1 MGSRKTP
8 QSRGCEHA
16 VTQLLSP
23 ETIGPIVQ
31 NVLSAQHFVVKEY
44 IQILCSSLDRFLRNV
59 LEDMPGLKTPRKIN
73 EYVEA
78 CKNRAEDLE
87 NLRSF
92 LLENWSKGTSLRLY
106 RQKTNGEQRPY
117 KGKYESGV
125 LVVDTTEEETNWY
138 TVSRNP
144 KAYSPLFEG
153 IYNLI
158 DISGELSQ
166 VPDEVLLE
174 DIQKAILTISSFGRI
189 YEDFRG
195 TEDFIRYEEDVA
207 YSRLQGSHQLD
218 EDSEFWS
225 TFQEMKTEFTDGLS
239 GKPVRPYLK
248 DMVDAVRRELPL
260 RNYER
265 SDAHLSMKS
274 TGTKY
279 KGRGLPGLFAS
290 IVEIDPLPEFDV
302 PGYDFAYRTE
312 NVPETDQTAF
322 KTITIEQHKVSRRTI
337 HMASNAIQDKMNY
350 IHNIVQTVLNRIP
363 SDCTID
369 QRRGV
374 TFALQVTS
382 LRHRERAKNNVYS
395 IDISKATDTE
405 NLRYSVECLR
415 LIIGDLADNW
425 ECVMTH
431 PKKFFFQSRL
441 VKEYQQ
447 LMGQAQGYKSSF
459 PVFSWTHHLLV
470 RAVMLATGRAM
481 EKPSSF
487 YRVLGDD
494 IIISCRDT
502 DLLVNQKYRE
512 FCLAINW
519 ETNDKGYE
527 YYHNRSE
534 FAIAEFAKIKIRD
547 GQVATPIPI
556 RLMLKASN
564 IHGWTQLYCWLSEN
578 YCKRTLSQYLGKVE
592 RLFPT
597 AYAPEHYAALRE
609 YRQLGLVPMLNAFSF
624 NESIEINYA
633 RQVDLAVAYFSS
645 ELLHTLIGEFMPEW
659 IRGTERMYQWKVSID
674 QRIEDELLEHIRD
687 LEGHKYHYV
696 LERNRSMIER
706 IDAVF
711 GGQMPAEALMAH
723 DLSQE
728 EEQKICTLCDIL
740 MLEKDDW
747 YLPSLNFYE
756 LIAEVTK
763 IIERF
768 RPVSNSVAK
777 AEDALVALKALQF
790 LERQDFLASA
800 AA

>member
-1 MGSRKTP
+1 
-8 QSRGCEHA
+8 
-16 VTQLLSP
+16 V
-23 ETIGPIVQ
+23 
-31 NVLSAQHFVVKEY
+31 
-44 IQILCSSLDRFLRNV
+44 
-59 LEDMPGLKTPRKIN
+59 
-73 EYVEA
+73 
-78 CKNRAEDLE
+78 
-87 NLRSF
+87 
-92 LLENWSKGTSLRLY
+92 SLRLY
-106 RQKTNGEQRPY
+106 RQKANGQQSPY

-125 LVVDTTEEETNWY
+125 LVVDTTDEQSNWY

-158 DISGELSQ
+158 DISGTLSH
-166 VPDEVLLE
+166 VPDATLLQ

-195 TEDFIRYEEDVA
+195 TEAFIQYEEEVA
-207 YSRLQGSHQLD
+207 YSRLLSTHELD
-218 EDSEFWS
+218 ETTEFWS
-225 TFQEMKTEFTDGLS
+225 TFQGMKSEFLNGLQ

-274 TGTKY
+274 TGTRY

-290 IVEIDPLPEFDV
+290 IVETDPLPDFVV
-302 PGYDFAYRTE
+302 PGYDFAYLTE

-322 KTITIEQHKVSRRTI
+322 KTITIEQHKVSRRVI

-350 IHNIVQTVLNRIP
+350 IHNITQTVLNRIP

-369 QRRGV
+369 QRKGV

-382 LRHRERAKNNVYS
+382 RRHRERTRNNVYS

-405 NLRYSVECLR
+405 NLRYSVECLE
-415 LIIGDLADNW
+415 LLFGDLAHQW
-425 ECVMTH
+425 ERVMTH
-431 PKKFFFQSRL
+431 PKRFFFQSKL
-441 VKEYQQ
+441 VKEFSQR
-447 LMGQAQGYKSSF
+447 MGQAQGYKSSF

-470 RAVMLATGRAM
+470 RAVMLASGKAM
-481 EKPSSF
+481 EKPESF

-494 IIISCRDT
+494 IIISCHDPELTINR
-502 DLLVNQKYRE
+502 KYRE
-512 FCLAINW
+512 YCLAINW

-527 YYHNRSE
+527 YVHNSSE

-547 GQVATPIPI
+547 GAVATPIPL

-564 IHGWTQLYCWLSEN
+564 IHGWTQLYCWLSDN
-578 YCKRTLSQYLGKVE
+578 YWKRSLSQYLDKVE

-597 AYAPEHYAALRE
+597 AYAPEHYQALRE
-609 YRQLGLVPMLNAFSF
+609 YRQLGIVPMLNAFSF
-624 NESIEINYA
+624 NESIEISYA
-633 RQVDLAVAYFSS
+633 RSVDLAVAYFSS

-659 IRGTERMYQWKVSID
+659 VRGTERMYQWKVSID
-674 QRIEDELLEHIRD
+674 EKIENELLQFVRD
-687 LEGHKYHYV
+687 LEGHKYFYV
-696 LERNRSMIER
+696 LEKNRTMIER

-728 EEQKICTLCDIL
+728 EEQKICSLCDIL
-740 MLEKDDW
+740 MLEKDNW
-747 YLPSLNFYE
+747 YHSGLNFFE
-756 LIAEVTK
+756 LIKEVTL

-790 LERQDFLASA
+790 LERQDYLASA
-800 AA
+800 SALD